1 MKLRTLLILSGT
13 LATLA
18 AAPTVHSDTMISPHA
33 GVVFGGDL
41 DDSTATYG
49 GALTFMG
56 DGAFGFEIE
65 GAYTPDFFGDDP
77 ALAFDENNV
86 STLMAN
92 ILLGSGFGENGH
104 IYASV
109 GGGLMKTRVSSLEDF
124 FDDVDNTDFG
134 ATAGVGAMGFFSE
147 NLGLRGD
154 VRYFRNLGDPE
165 PDNEFDIDFGEFSYW
180 RATGGI
186 VLRF

>member
-1 MKLRTLLILSGT
+1 MNLRTAVLS
-13 LATLA
+13 LSATLA
-18 AAPTVHSDTMISPHA
+18 ALAAAPAVHADTMLSGHVGKA
-33 GVVFGGDL
+33 FSGDL
-41 DDSTATYG
+41 PDSRTTYG

-65 GAYTPDFFGDDP
+65 GAYTPDFFADEG
-77 ALAFDENNV
+77 LVFDEDNV
-86 STLMAN
+86 TTLMAH
-92 ILLGSGFGENGH
+92 ILLGGGFGESGK

-109 GGGLMKTRVSSLEDF
+109 GGGLLKSRAHDVDEF
-124 FDDVDNTDFG
+124 FDVDRNDFG
-134 ATAGVGAMGFFSE
+134 ASAGVGAMGFFGQ

-165 PDNEFDIDFGEFSYW
+165 PDNEFDIEFGEFSYW
-180 RATGGI
+180 RGTAGL